1 MLFNAVFACVCA
13 AGAGLVRAASV
24 LRVQVGP
31 WALSLVHAA
40 LGATG
45 LVLTL
50 VAVLGGA
57 GGHAPL
63 ALIILLVAALGGFF
77 LASFHLRKAPAP
89 KPVVIVHAAV
99 AVIGVVLLGCTAFGI
114 P

>member
-1 MLFNAVFACVCA
+1 MRIIDWSSDVCSSE
-13 AGAGLVRAASV
+13 L
-24 LRVQVGP
+24 
-31 WALSLVHAA
+31 
-40 LGATG
+40 

-114 P
+114 ACGRDAADRPRSEERRVGKEGASKFKYRW